1 MARHSKRK
9 QHGSTASKAA
19 SDARCKTGREVAAE
33 SDTAA
38 AMAAQEVDSHV
49 PACASRC
56 YSTRLAVPAQGG
68 PPLLL
73 NALLDAAAHAAAPA
87 AAGPSAPFE
96 RLLNTCFV
104 VACVTLLASL
114 VGFATALCVD
124 ESGGCCPV
132 MQELSRALRDAVT
145 ALGGG
150 ATSSVSLRGFLNA
163 MFSSECAGGPLPRS
177 APVVRLRTRRSRRSG
192 SQRRNNSKTRR
203 SS

>member
-9 QHGSTASKAA
+9 QLCTTASKAA
-19 SDARCKTGREVAAE
+19 SEARWETGREVAAE

-38 AMAAQEVDSHV
+38 AMAAQEVDSHAL
-49 PACASRC
+49 ACASRC

-132 MQELSRALRDAVT
+132 MQELSRALRDAVP
-145 ALGGG
+145 ALGGGATSGG

-192 SQRRNNSKTRR
+192 SQRRR